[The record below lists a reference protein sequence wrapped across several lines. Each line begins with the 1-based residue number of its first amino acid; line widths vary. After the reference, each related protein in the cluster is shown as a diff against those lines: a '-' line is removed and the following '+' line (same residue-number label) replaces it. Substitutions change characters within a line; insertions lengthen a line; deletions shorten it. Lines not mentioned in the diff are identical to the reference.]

1 MQAAVRRWEVHGA
14 LRSLR
19 LFDLRSLRI
28 LSAPV
33 LRLRW
38 RLRLQVRRGF
48 AAEAEAIEQPSR
60 LMRGAEA
67 CRGVQSVRC
76 RGVRSG
82 RV

>member
-60 LMRGAEA
+60 LTRGAEA
-67 CRGVQSVRC
+67 CRA
-76 RGVRSG
+76 
-82 RV
+82 